1 MGGWAAI
8 WLFGAT
14 QQDALLDAAKAF
26 YKRSGQTNRKP
37 FDWDNKWPGVR
48 MLIARLSADE
58 TMIDETQNQI
68 RDVIKSSKYTPKGLI
83 FINEWGVLRHACN
96 HAFLALVTAKLDP
109 EKSDDLLEFA
119 KRQLFYVY

>member
-1 MGGWAAI
+1 
-8 WLFGAT
+8 
-14 QQDALLDAAKAF
+14 
-26 YKRSGQTNRKP
+26 
-37 FDWDNKWPGVR
+37 

-96 HAFLALVTAKLDP
+96 HAFLALVTAKDRDGKRKIQCRFPYVSRSAP
-109 EKSDDLLEFA
+109 ENS
-119 KRQLFYVY
+119 